1 MGLQQSR
8 RDDLESLG
16 YMLIFLFKGDLPWCG
31 IKSKNQM
38 EQYIQIKYIKELTTV
53 EELCEGMPN

>member
-1 MGLQQSR
+1 
-8 RDDLESLG
+8 
-16 YMLIFLFKGDLPWCG
+16 MLIFLFKGDLPWCG

-38 EQYIQIKYIKELTTV
+38 EQYIQIKHIKELTTV